1 MSAVFGGITILD
13 AKSVEVIYD
22 NENLNLINRI
32 KFDSNE
38 YEFGHLIAEK
48 EYLKQSD
55 QMNENFHQVTLG
67 KFMISQQQK
76 FSRNSRICGY
86 HCLYLD
92 MF

>member
-13 AKSVEVIYD
+13 AKSVEVLYD
-22 NENLNLINRI
+22 NENPNLINRI

-55 QMNENFHQVTLG
+55 QMNESFHQVTLG
-67 KFMISQQQK
+67 KFMIPSNK
-76 FSRNSRICGY
+76 NFPEIPEFAGIIVY
-86 HCLYLD
+86 I
-92 MF
+92 

>member
-13 AKSVEVIYD
+13 AKSIEVIFD
-22 NENLNLINRI
+22 NENSSLINRI

-55 QMNENFHQVTLG
+55 QVNESFHQITLG
-67 KFMISQQQK
+67 KFMISQQRK
-76 FSRNSRICGY
+76 FARNSGITIYLEICSR
-86 HCLYLD
+86 L
-92 MF
+92 